1 MEVLAHPLESR
12 AKSGRRE
19 IYELERTLAS
29 LVDFGIVGIEAY
41 YGDYSDEQI
50 ERVITLADK
59 YGLVP
64 CGGSDYHAAGNPI
77 EPEPGEIGPPV
88 ESIELLK
95 SLKPI

>member
-1 MEVLAHPLESR
+1 MAHPLESR

-19 IYELERTLAS
+19 IYELETTLAS

-41 YGDYSDEQI
+41 YGDYSNDQI